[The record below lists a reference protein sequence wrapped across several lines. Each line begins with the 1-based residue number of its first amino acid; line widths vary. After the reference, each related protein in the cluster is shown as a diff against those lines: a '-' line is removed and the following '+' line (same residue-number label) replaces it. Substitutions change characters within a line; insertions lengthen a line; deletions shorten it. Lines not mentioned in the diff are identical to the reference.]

1 MEFNDLLTRSE
12 AAAELPL
19 QITDELIMGTIRES
33 TALALG
39 RSVPVTTRD
48 SRIPVLNNLP
58 NAYWTS
64 PLAGQPTADA
74 GMIQTSEATFAN
86 TVLIAEELAT
96 IVPVPNNVI
105 DDSGFDLWAAV
116 RPLMVQSCAKAID
129 NAVIFGINAPV
140 TFSDSIVQH
149 ASSVGN
155 VVAGDVF
162 SVTGDTP
169 ADNAGLVLQAAQL
182 VSQQGRNVTACAV
195 SPGWQYRAGVAR
207 TAALVANPLASSTP
221 FPLLLAGMPLKT
233 DPVRWPNQLTRT
245 DAGCGTNNLSTV
257 VTDAAAQAGDVGL
270 PIVGTG
276 IPAGTVIVA
285 VTPGTGYTISQA
297 ATATSSGGGVSLT
310 VGQSPVDAIIGAWDY
325 LLIGLRKEIKMEVF
339 TSGVISDNTGAITLN
354 LITQN
359 ITAVRLTMRLGA
371 LVANPPSDYNGPKSP
386 FALVVN
392 SGSAGPVGA
401 KAPVTSDVPVVKAPV
416 KNGK

>member
-1 MEFNDLLTRSE
+1 MEFNDLLTRTE

-19 QITDELIMGTIRES
+19 QISDELIIGTIRES

-39 RSVPVTTRD
+39 RSVPVMTRD
-48 SRIPVLNNLP
+48 NMIPVLNQLP
-58 NAYWTS
+58 QAYWTS

-74 GMIQTSEATFAN
+74 GLIQTSEATFAN
-86 TVLIAEELAT
+86 TTLIAEELAT
-96 IVPVPNNVI
+96 LVPIPNNI
-105 DDSGFDLWAAV
+105 IQDSGFDLWAAV
-116 RPLMVQSCAKAID
+116 KPLMVQSCAKAID

-140 TFSDSIVQH
+140 TFSASVVQS

-155 VVAGDVF
+155 VVAGNVF
-162 SVTGDTP
+162 DVTGDTP
-169 ADNAGLVLQAAQL
+169 TDNAGLVLQAAQL

-207 TAALVANPLASSTP
+207 TAALVANPLAMSTP

-233 DPVRWPNQLTRT
+233 DPVRWPNMLQRT

-270 PIVGTG
+270 PITGAG

-285 VTPGTGYTISQA
+285 VTPGTGYSISQA
-297 ATATSSGGGVSLT
+297 ATATSGAVSLT
-310 VGQSPVDAIIGAWDY
+310 VGQSPVDAIVGAWDH
-325 LLIGLRKEIKMEVF
+325 LLIGMRKEIQMEVF
-339 TSGVISDNTGAITLN
+339 TSGVISDQNGAIQLN
-354 LITQN
+354 LLTQN
-359 ITAVRLTMRLGA
+359 STVVRLTMRLGA
-371 LVANPPSDYNGPKSP
+371 LVANPPTDYVGPKSP

-392 SGSAGPVGA
+392 SGSAGPVGV
-401 KAPVTSDVPVVKAPV
+401 KAPVTSHVPVVKAPV

>member
-1 MEFNDLLTRSE
+1 MEFNDLLTRTE

-19 QITDELIMGTIRES
+19 QITDELVLGTIRES

-48 SRIPVLNNLP
+48 NRIPVLNTIP

-74 GMIQTSEATFAN
+74 GMIQTTEATFAN
-86 TVLIAEELAT
+86 TMLIAEELAT
-96 IVPVPNNVI
+96 IVPIPNNVI

-129 NAVIFGINAPV
+129 NAVVFGINAPV
-140 TFSDSIVQH
+140 TFSDSVVQH

-155 VVAGDVF
+155 VVPGNVF
-162 SVTGDTP
+162 NVTGATP
-169 ADNAGLVLQAAQL
+169 TDNAGLVLQAAQL
-182 VSQQGRNVTACAV
+182 ISQQGRNVTAAAV

-207 TAALVANPLASSTP
+207 TAALVVNPLASSTP
-221 FPLLLAGMPLKT
+221 FPLLMAGIPLKT
-233 DPVRWPNQLTRT
+233 DPVRWPNQLSRI

-257 VTDAAAQAGDVGL
+257 VTDVLAQAGDVGL
-270 PIVGTG
+270 PISGAG
-276 IPAGTVIVA
+276 IPAGTVITA
-285 VTPGTGYTISQA
+285 VTPGTGYSISNA
-297 ATATSSGGGVSLT
+297 ATATSAAVALT
-310 VGQSPVDAIIGAWDY
+310 VGQSPVDVIVGAWDY

-339 TSGVISDNTGAITLN
+339 TSGVISDNTGAIQLN

-359 ITAVRLTMRLGA
+359 VTAVRLTMRLGA
-371 LVANPPSDYNGPKSP
+371 LVANPPSDYVGPKSP

-392 SGSAGPVGA
+392 SGSAGPVGV
-401 KAPVTSDVPVVKAPV
+401 KSQVTSDVPVKAQVKTNE
-416 KNGK
+416 K